1 VEIGLSFFRT
11 EADVPR
17 ASSEFYITF
26 LTSPRLIDL
35 CPKKES
41 TAMIFQPQEQYMITT
56 SLRFLM
62 SFALALVL
70 GMAQAADPKE
80 AAEPAVKKSDTGICH
95 DKTSASYGNTKK
107 FTAFKTLDEC
117 VKSGGTLPAKT
128 AAAAEPVVKKSDS
141 GICHDK
147 TSPSYERT
155 KKFTEFKTVD
165 ECVKSGGKLPG
176 AK

>member
-1 VEIGLSFFRT
+1 MSKINFR
-11 EADVPR
+11 
-17 ASSEFYITF
+17 I
-26 LTSPRLIDL
+26 
-35 CPKKES
+35 
-41 TAMIFQPQEQYMITT
+41 
-56 SLRFLM
+56 LM
-62 SFALALVL
+62 SFAVALGLGL

-80 AAEPAVKKSDTGICH
+80 AAEPAVKKSDSGICH
-95 DKTSASYGNTKK
+95 DKTSPSFGNTKK
-107 FTAFKTLDEC
+107 FTAFKSVDEC

-128 AAAAEPVVKKSDS
+128 AAAADPVVKKSDS

-155 KKFTEFKTVD
+155 KKFTEFKTID